1 MIRVFFTVISIL
13 LFLLSIRVEGKE
25 TFRIAKMDSPDHR
38 LIIQVVGEAYER
50 LQIPVE
56 FIEFPGKRSLYE
68 ANAGAVDADLS
79 RIKEVEQEFTSLRR
93 VPTPVFWFEATVFSK
108 RKDLKINGWDSLR
121 GLRIGIMRG
130 MVYAERGVKD
140 FPKLTIVDKPIH
152 LFKMLDSDRIDIAIF
167 SDLNGLY
174 IIKELKL
181 TSIHALKPP
190 LERILAYHYVHKK
203 HEDLVPKLDSIFQ
216 EMKNSGQ
223 MDRMRQDF
231 LRSSID

>member
-1 MIRVFFTVISIL
+1 MKRVFFAVVSIL
-13 LFLLSIRVEGKE
+13 QLIVSIRVEGKE

-38 LIIQVVGEAYER
+38 LIMRVVGEAYEH

-56 FIEFPGKRSLYE
+56 FVEFPGKRSLYE
-68 ANAGAVDADLS
+68 ANAGTVDADLS

-130 MVYAERGVKD
+130 MIYAERGVKD
-140 FPKLTIVDKPIH
+140 FPRLTVVDRPIH

-167 SDLNGLY
+167 SDLNGLH

-190 LERILAYHYVHKK
+190 LERINGYHYIHKK
-203 HEDLVPKLDSIFQ
+203 HEHLLPKLDSIFQ

-231 LRSSID
+231 LRNSID